1 MNKFLFFS
9 LKVLLIPLIMIF
21 VNIFID
27 YRSEENGIIKIFL
40 QDLKKYDSLTLNVNF
55 PERKFVKYRIIND
68 NYSFSN
74 IVLGSSRSMLI
85 GKQTSTKVLNLSV
98 SGAILKDYSEIFNL
112 IRKQNLNVNS
122 IILEISPWIFN
133 HNISEMRFQEF
144 TESNSYRF
152 LSYNYFFENIKFPKY
167 TLVENKNSLRK
178 YVDGS
183 INYDETKS
191 ENYREKIKNY
201 IKGEVYHLE
210 GFNSIKDLDISELVK
225 FIEEVK
231 NEGIEL
237 IFLKLPYPPSIN
249 SIIMKRYPKILRT
262 DEIINQISKKYRIEI
277 LGSFYPEEENL
288 SDKDFIDG
296 MHLRLNG
303 VKKLLKKELYD

>member
-1 MNKFLFFS
+1 MKKFLFFS
-9 LKVLLIPLIMIF
+9 LKVLLTPLIMIF
-21 VNIFID
+21 INIIID
-27 YRSEENGIIKIFL
+27 YRSEENGITKKFL

-74 IVLGSSRSMLI
+74 IVLGSSRSMSI
-85 GKQTSTKVLNLSV
+85 GKQTSNKVLNLSV

-112 IRKQNLNVNS
+112 IQKQNRSVSS
-122 IILEISPWIFN
+122 IIIEISPWIFN

-152 LSYNYFFENIKFPKY
+152 LSYNYFLENIKFPKY

-183 INYDETKS
+183 INYDETKI
-191 ENYREKIKNY
+191 ENYKEKIKNY

-210 GFNSIKDLDISELVK
+210 GFNSIKDLDIYKLVK
-225 FIEEVK
+225 FVEKVK
-231 NEGIEL
+231 NQGVEL

-249 SIIMKRYPKILRT
+249 SIIMERYPNILKT
-262 DEIINQISKKYRIEI
+262 DEIINQISKKYGIKI
-277 LGSFYPEEENL
+277 LGSFHPEEKNL

-303 VKKLLKKELYD
+303 VKKLLKQNH